1 MSPVADG
8 WSVDVQ
14 GTTVV
19 VTFPPSDEMGRRS
32 LTVDEARVLCEQ
44 LGFAHLLAGRDRA
57 TGDPDV
63 DDVDADR
70 AAGSRLID
78 DALHLE
84 PVDVSD
90 EHLRKLVDYFRA
102 RRQAAQVAGADD
114 AAEDQAWVD
123 DISQFNDDD
132 FDAHQDLPAGGFPIA
147 DQEPSEKRG
156 DRVEDQAAPADE
168 DGIANAWLDEWEEK

>member
-1 MSPVADG
+1 MSPMPDG
-8 WSVDVQ
+8 WSVAVQ
-14 GTTVV
+14 GSTVV
-19 VTFPPSDEMGRRS
+19 VTFPPGDEMGRRS
-32 LTVDEARVLCEQ
+32 FTVDEARAFWEQ
-44 LGFAHLLAGRDRA
+44 LGFAHLLAGRNRA
-57 TGDPDV
+57 TGETDV

-70 AAGSRLID
+70 AAGSPLPD

-90 EHLRKLVDYFRA
+90 DLSKLGDYFRA
-102 RRQAAQVAGADD
+102 RRQAALVAAGDD

-132 FDAHQDLPAGGFPIA
+132 FETHEDLPAGGSQLA
-147 DQEPSEKRG
+147 DQEPSEKRS

-168 DGIANAWLDEWEEK
+168 DGIANAWLDEREEE